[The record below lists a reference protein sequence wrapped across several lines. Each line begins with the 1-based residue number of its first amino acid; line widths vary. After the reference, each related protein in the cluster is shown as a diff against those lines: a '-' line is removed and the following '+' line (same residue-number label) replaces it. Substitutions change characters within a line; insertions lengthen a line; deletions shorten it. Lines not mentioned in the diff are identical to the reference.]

1 MRLYFA
7 GSFSGLNE
15 EQLKNIG
22 IRNKLYSYVND
33 LNSAKKWGSDG
44 LLLDSGAFTA
54 FTKGAKISL
63 SELCSF
69 ILTYKPEAAIQLDV
83 IGDPESTWTNYVKM
97 SERVKCLPVIHYKAP
112 ADIIRK
118 MLQSTDYICL
128 GALVPLT
135 ARKEVLFKWLDYV
148 FSFPEIRGKKI
159 HALGIMSEDVLIR
172 YPFYS
177 ADSSS
182 ALSVVRYPIDKEKE
196 PMLFMRQKSRHYT
209 DLYSPA
215 VQKQLKLERKLTLI
229 WEKRGIVWN

>member
-1 MRLYFA
+1 MIRILPENG
-7 GSFSGLNE
+7 GSE
-15 EQLKNIG
+15 
-22 IRNKLYSYVND
+22 
-33 LNSAKKWGSDG
+33 G

-54 FTKGAKISL
+54 FTSGKPILLKD
-63 SELCSF
+63 LCNY
-69 ILTYKPEAAIQLDV
+69 IDEVKPENCIQLDV
-83 IGDPESTWTNYVKM
+83 IGDPSATWENYLKM

-112 ADIIRK
+112 KDIILK
-118 MLQSTDYICL
+118 MLTATDYICL

-135 ARKEVLFKWLDYV
+135 AKKDVLFSWLDYI

-159 HALGIMSEDVLIR
+159 HALGVMAEDILIR

-182 ALSVVRYPIDKEKE
+182 ALSVVRYPIDQTKE

-209 DLYSPA
+209 DLYAPM
-215 VQKQLKLERKLTLI
+215 VRKQLKLERKLTLI